1 MLIFTFITKHQNSQC
16 NNIICLPTHALYY
29 TFATCNSTISLVVI
43 LHVYTAYWVI
53 WPTTIM
59 YQSRPYIFV
68 MQYDSQVYSFIH
80 QLNSI
85 TLLPIWIKSYL
96 SLTPIY
102 WYVSWVEDLRTNLS
116 GMMKNRLK
124 FPQNNIAQL
133 PKRKW
138 LLTSHFSNK

>member
-43 LHVYTAYWVI
+43 LHVYTACWVI

-80 QLNSI
+80 QLNPI

-102 WYVSWVEDLRTNLS
+102 WYVSEWKIWGQISPVWWKIVWSFHKTILRNF
-116 GMMKNRLK
+116 LK
-124 FPQNNIAQL
+124 ENDC
-133 PKRKW
+133 
-138 LLTSHFSNK
+138 